1 MQDKTKLYLL
11 VMLSVCVA
19 GLFIGAGLNA
29 DNYQYFLS
37 RRIPKVL
44 AMILAGVAIA
54 QSSVAFQTITHN
66 RILTPSIMGFDAL
79 YLLTQVLVVVTLGTT
94 SYFTVNAYANFAL
107 STTVMVGA
115 SGVLFWLY
123 FRRDRPN
130 LMVLLLVGIV
140 IGAVLGNIASFFTML
155 MSPNDFAALQSMM
168 FASFNNVKTSL
179 VYVTTPLMLFITWR
193 LFRYHRVLDVFWLD
207 QDNATSLGVDVFR
220 ITRNVLLLSAIMIA
234 ISTAIV
240 GPVLFFGLLISNLT
254 REWFRTF
261 QHRILLFASSAMA
274 VCTLLSGQWV
284 VEKVFAFNTT
294 LSVIINFIGGI
305 YFLSL
310 LLRNKVV

>member
-11 VMLSVCVA
+11 VILSVCVA
-19 GLFIGAGLNA
+19 GLFIGVGLNA
-29 DNYQYFLS
+29 ENYQYFLS

-123 FRRDRPN
+123 FRRNRPN

-179 VYVTTPLMLFITWR
+179 VYVNTPLMLFITWR

-274 VCTLLSGQWV
+274 VCALLSGQWV

>member
-19 GLFIGAGLNA
+19 GLFIGVGLNA

>member
-19 GLFIGAGLNA
+19 GLFIGVGLNA

-79 YLLTQVLVVVTLGTT
+79 YLLAQVLVVVTLGTT

>member
-11 VMLSVCVA
+11 VILSVCVA
-19 GLFIGAGLNA
+19 GLFIGVGLNA
-29 DNYQYFLS
+29 ENYQYFLS

-179 VYVTTPLMLFITWR
+179 VYVNTPLMLFITWR

-274 VCTLLSGQWV
+274 VCALLSGQWV